1 MTPRPQPSRRYPWG
15 RPHRPSWLSRRNF
28 VPKSFLVG
36 GFGTKFE
43 LVGRMEVVS

>member
-1 MTPRPQPSRRYPWG
+1 
-15 RPHRPSWLSRRNF
+15 